1 MLVVSGSSCK
11 HIAEDM
17 AKILNCEHH
26 SLEARRFPDSEGY
39 FRVPE
44 ASIEEIRSNS
54 VILVSNTFPD
64 SCIVETLLL
73 LEAIID
79 VRKGNLA
86 DIRGKGI
93 DCEAIGPGIYLAIP
107 YFGYSRQDKRFNQGE
122 AVSAR
127 AIGML
132 LSSKCDG
139 ITVLDLHAPEVL
151 ENLPVKVSFAS
162 SMREIAT
169 YLQSEIKP
177 DFILSPDKGAIER
190 ASFVAET
197 IGCKFSYLEKTRI
210 DAHTIVHK
218 AKDLDVNGAIV
229 TIVDD
234 MISTGGTICRASE
247 ALREQGAKAVFAAC
261 SHGLFTGGAIS
272 KLDQFVDGI
281 IASDSLKN
289 PRSVVSSA
297 SALCRGINELIE
309 K

>member
-1 MLVVSGSSCK
+1 MVSGSNCR

-17 AKILNCEHH
+17 AKLLDCEHH

-44 ASIEEIRSNS
+44 SSIEKIRTNP

-64 SCIVETLLL
+64 SGIIETLLL
-73 LEAIID
+73 LEAIND
-79 VRKGNLA
+79 VRQGKLA

-93 DCEAIGPGIYLAIP
+93 DCEPTGPGIYLAVP

-122 AVSAR
+122 AISAR

-139 ITVLDLHAPEVL
+139 ITVLDLHEPEVL
-151 ENLPVKVSFAS
+151 KDLPVPVNFAS
-162 SMREIAT
+162 SMTEIAN
-169 YLQSEIKP
+169 YLDLEIKP

-190 ASFVAET
+190 ATFVAET

-218 AKDLDVNGAIV
+218 AKDLDVNNAIV

-247 ALREQGAKAVFAAC
+247 ALRDQGAKAVYAAC

-272 KLDQFVDGI
+272 KLDKFVDGI
-281 IASDSLKN
+281 IASDSLRN

-297 SALCRGINELIE
+297 SALCRGINELI
-309 K
+309 KK

>member
-1 MLVVSGSSCK
+1 MLVVSGSNCR

-17 AKILNCEHH
+17 AKLLDCEHH

-44 ASIEEIRSNS
+44 SSIEKIRTNP

-64 SCIVETLLL
+64 SGIIETLLL
-73 LEAIID
+73 LEAIND
-79 VRKGNLA
+79 VRQGKLA

-93 DCEAIGPGIYLAIP
+93 DCEPTGPGIYLAVP

-122 AVSAR
+122 AISAR

-139 ITVLDLHAPEVL
+139 ITVLDLHEPEVL
-151 ENLPVKVSFAS
+151 KDLPVPVNFAS
-162 SMREIAT
+162 SMTEIAN
-169 YLQSEIKP
+169 YLDLEIKP

-190 ASFVAET
+190 ATFVAET

-218 AKDLDVNGAIV
+218 AKDLDVNNAIV

-247 ALREQGAKAVFAAC
+247 ALRDQGAKAVYAAC

-272 KLDQFVDGI
+272 KLDKFVDGI
-281 IASDSLKN
+281 IASDSLRN

-297 SALCRGINELIE
+297 SALCRGINELI
-309 K
+309 KK